1 MESFK
6 SSSFSSRVL
15 FALEGGLSSS
25 FLASGREIGLAGVNF
40 PGRLG
45 DAARPREREQ
55 LSRRHL
61 SKFDTIFSMYAV
73 SASTQPTAD
82 WGREESSR
90 CVIKCFIQSK
100 SLSTSASNAAT
111 RERISALGKSAICSC
126 VI

>member
-25 FLASGREIGLAGVNF
+25 FLASGREIGLAGVNLSR
-40 PGRLG
+40 GLG
-45 DAARPREREQ
+45 DEARPRERERA
-55 LSRRHL
+55 SRRHL
-61 SKFDTIFSMYAV
+61 SKLAFIFSMYAV

-82 WGREESSR
+82 WKRVESSR
-90 CVIKCFIQSK
+90 CDTKSFIQSK
-100 SLSTSASNAAT
+100 SLSTAASKAT
-111 RERISALGKSAICSC
+111 IRERISSLVKPAICSC